1 MSNDNSNNY
10 ESLYNNLKEE
20 YEQSKKDNDEICK
33 EYESTIQLLTD
44 SVESMKKEKKELQIK
59 LTKIENEQ
67 KAFKREKDTLIKKN
81 KDKIIDIQCL
91 NEQNDKL
98 NKIIK
103 KLKEEKSI
111 FDNKIVTLENDID
124 HYQNKIREYEDFIDE
139 LKAQLEDA
147 LEDNIT
153 LQTEFETY
161 KLNTDD
167 QLIRKEEELRNIRND
182 SNNKDKIIQRLTKN
196 PERYNIQKEQKKL
209 INDKRNMKDKSKR
222 RYTVLEK
229 NNDFKFRRSFQKH
242 LTHIK
247 EYQNDNNY
255 NYNNKNIEET
265 KDVNKKNMNKDL
277 NKDLNVIMEDTSYN
291 KTFYSFKTFQKK
303 VENEK
308 ENNNN
313 EEENNENKEINYS
326 KIYENSNHKSD
337 INKILNFNE
346 DSDHNNETNERKD
359 SLYDK
364 KDNHSTTEQNNT
376 KNNLSTLINKQFGEL
391 VICEENKLYVN
402 PLVNKLLT
410 KEQKKNFKDALK
422 NMLNRIKERKGN
434 LHNKKN
440 TIKELFEKCP
450 FRIK

>member
-1 MSNDNSNNY
+1 MINDRVSETGNVKTS
-10 ESLYNNLKEE
+10 
-20 YEQSKKDNDEICK
+20 
-33 EYESTIQLLTD
+33 
-44 SVESMKKEKKELQIK
+44 
-59 LTKIENEQ
+59 KIENEQ
-67 KAFKREKDTLIKKN
+67 KVFKREKDTLIKKN

-103 KLKEEKSI
+103 KLKDEKSI

-124 HYQNKIREYEDFIDE
+124 HYQNKIREYEDFINE

-161 KLNTDD
+161 KLNTDN
-167 QLIRKEEELRNIRND
+167 QLIRKEEELRDIRND
-182 SNNKDKIIQRLTKN
+182 SNNKDKIIQRLTKK
-196 PERYNIQKEQKKL
+196 PERLNIQKEQKIL

-247 EYQNDNNY
+247 EYEKDY

-265 KDVNKKNMNKDL
+265 KDINKKNMNKDL
-277 NKDLNVIMEDTSYN
+277 NKDLNVIMEETSYN

-313 EEENNENKEINYS
+313 NEDENDENKEINNS
-326 KIYENSNHKSD
+326 MINENNNHKSD
-337 INKILNFNE
+337 INQILNFNE
-346 DSDHNNETNERKD
+346 DSDYNSETNERKE
-359 SLYDK
+359 SFHEK
-364 KDNHSTTEQNNT
+364 KNNHSTLEQNNT
-376 KNNLSTLINKQFGEL
+376 INNLSTLINKQFGEL

>member
-44 SVESMKKEKKELQIK
+44 SVESLKKEKKDFQIK
-59 LTKIENEQ
+59 FIKIENEQ
-67 KAFKREKDTLIKKN
+67 KVFKREKDTLMKKN

-103 KLKEEKSI
+103 KLKDEKSI
-111 FDNKIVTLENDID
+111 SDCKIVTLENDID

-139 LKAQLEDA
+139 LKTQLENA

-167 QLIRKEEELRNIRND
+167 QLIRKEEELRDIRND
-182 SNNKDKIIQRLTKN
+182 NNNKDKIIQRFT
-196 PERYNIQKEQKKL
+196 
-209 INDKRNMKDKSKR
+209 KRNMKDESKR

-229 NNDFKFRRSFQKH
+229 NYEFKFRRGFKKF

-247 EYQNDNNY
+247 KYENDNNC
-255 NYNNKNIEET
+255 NNKITKEE
-265 KDVNKKNMNKDL
+265 KDINKKNVNKDL
-277 NKDLNVIMEDTSYN
+277 NKDLNVIKEDTDYN
-291 KTFYSFKTFQKK
+291 KNFYSFKTFQKK
-303 VENEK
+303 VENEN

-313 EEENNENKEINYS
+313 EDENDENKEINYS
-326 KIYENSNHKSD
+326 KD
-337 INKILNFNE
+337 NE
-346 DSDHNNETNERKD
+346 
-359 SLYDK
+359 
-364 KDNHSTTEQNNT
+364 NNT
-376 KNNLSTLINKQFGEL
+376 L
-391 VICEENKLYVN
+391 
-402 PLVNKLLT
+402 
-410 KEQKKNFKDALK
+410 KKIKDLQE
-422 NMLNRIKERKGN
+422 I
-434 LHNKKN
+434 
-440 TIKELFEKCP
+440 
-450 FRIK
+450 